1 MRNAKAALLSGAL
14 IAAGVATVGSA
25 PAEAAKEFGRGNI
38 QAVDWRVMQIA
49 IKTPQGGV
57 LTYKV
62 APNAEVKFTDGAAD
76 FPNPTYRDLAPPMY
90 IYFQFE
96 DQTISFAEVREVAGA
111 PRRSASSSAST
122 NEQSRQVMIRLL
134 KINNGGQSVEADV
147 AGRRTNFMVAN
158 RQVLSGYREND
169 LVEATVVRRNSRD
182 TITALKPGR

>member
-1 MRNAKAALLSGAL
+1 MRSAKVAILSGL
-14 IAAGVATVGSA
+14 LAAGFLATV

-38 QAVDWRVMQIA
+38 QAVDWGVMQVA
-49 IKTPQGGV
+49 VKTPQGGV

-96 DQTISFAEVREVAGA
+96 DQTISFAEVREVGSA
-111 PRRSASSSAST
+111 PRRSASASAST
-122 NEQSRQVMIRLL
+122 NEQSRQVMIRIL
-134 KINNGGQSVEADV
+134 KINSGGANIDADV
-147 AGRRTNFMVAN
+147 AGRRTNFLTAN

-182 TITALKPGR
+182 TITALKPGH